1 MLNIVLT
8 RIDDRLI
15 HGQVVTA
22 WAKITK
28 GDYIMV
34 VDDEV
39 ANDEFMISILK
50 MAAPNSFKI
59 GVYTIEEASGILKG
73 EDNGERVIILVKR
86 PETVMALINNG
97 VEIKELNLGGM
108 GATVGRKQLYR
119 NISISEDEKNCFK
132 ELINK
137 GVHVFVQ
144 IVPDASAMD
153 IQTMLK

>member
-28 GDYIMV
+28 ATRIIV

-39 ANDEFMISILK
+39 AVDDFMVKILT
-50 MAAPNSFKI
+50 MAAPNTIKI
-59 GVYTIEEASGILKG
+59 GIHTAADASDILKN
-73 EDNGERVIILVKR
+73 EESDERVIVLVKT
-86 PETVMALINNG
+86 PVTVEKLVANG
-97 VEIKELNLGGM
+97 VQIKELNLGGM
-108 GATVGRKQLYR
+108 GAIQGRKQLYR
-119 NISISEDEKNCFK
+119 NISISPEEKDCFK
-132 ELINK
+132 RLIDQ

-144 IVPDASAMD
+144 IVPDASATD
-153 IQTMLK
+153 IEKLF

>member
-1 MLNIVLT
+1 M
-8 RIDDRLI
+8 
-15 HGQVVTA
+15 
-22 WAKITK
+22 
-28 GDYIMV
+28 
-34 VDDEV
+34 
-39 ANDEFMISILK
+39 
-50 MAAPNSFKI
+50 
-59 GVYTIEEASGILKG
+59 
-73 EDNGERVIILVKR
+73 KR
-86 PETVMALINNG
+86 PETVLNLINNG

-144 IVPDASAMD
+144 IVPDASAMN

>member
-28 GDYIMV
+28 GNRIVV

-39 ANDEFMISILK
+39 AQDDFMISILK
-50 MAAPNSFKI
+50 MAAPSSFEM
-59 GVYTIEEASGILKG
+59 GVYSVEDASKILK
-73 EDNGERVIILVKR
+73 EDSKDERVIILVKK
-86 PETVMALINNG
+86 PETILSLINNG
-97 VEIKELNLGGM
+97 VDIKSINLGGM

-119 NISISEDEKNCFK
+119 NISISDTEKDCFK
-132 ELINK
+132 ELISK
-137 GVHVFVQ
+137 GVHVYVQ
-144 IVPDASAMD
+144 IVPDASAVD
-153 IQTMLK
+153 IQKFFK

>member
-28 GDYIMV
+28 GNRIVV

-39 ANDEFMISILK
+39 AQDDFMISILK
-50 MAAPNSFKI
+50 MAAPSSFEI
-59 GVYTIEEASGILKG
+59 GVYSIDEASTILKG
-73 EDNGERVIILVKR
+73 DSKDERVIILVKK
-86 PETVMALINNG
+86 PETILSLINNG
-97 VEIKELNLGGM
+97 VEIKSINLGGM

-119 NISISEDEKNCFK
+119 NISISEEEKNCFK

-137 GVHVFVQ
+137 GVNVYVQ
-144 IVPDASAMD
+144 IVPDASAVD
-153 IQTMLK
+153 IQKFFK